1 MSGSFYLMV
10 FLRLYPAFLVP
21 VDKIQFFKFLSF
33 AKGLREALMSGRL
46 TVVSFSEYVYKWE

>member
-1 MSGSFYLMV
+1 MV

-33 AKGLREALMSGRL
+33 AKGLREARMSGRL